1 MIIQTFQYKKRN
13 KMEYKSITHMNKQ
26 RFDIMQDKYIPRKY
40 PEHKTNLIFHDK
52 TIEEIFLI
60 LNIFFPAKNA

>member
-1 MIIQTFQYKKRN
+1 
-13 KMEYKSITHMNKQ
+13 MNKQ

-40 PEHKTNLIFHDK
+40 PKHKTNLIFHDK

>member
-1 MIIQTFQYKKRN
+1 
-13 KMEYKSITHMNKQ
+13 MNKQ

-40 PEHKTNLIFHDK
+40 PEHKKNLIFHDK